1 MSDAGGDFE
10 RFFRDEYPTIVRT
23 LIPIVGDVRESESIA
38 QEAFV
43 KAMTRWSTVGR
54 HDRPGAWVR
63 RVAIRDAVRFVKR
76 TPRPDAD
83 MERLVQPTQA
93 PDDHEALYAEL
104 QNLSPQ
110 QRAAVALR
118 HLAGWPTNEIAE
130 ALGCA
135 EATVRVHLH
144 RGLAV
149 LADRLGP
156 IEPEVCDDHR

>member
-1 MSDAGGDFE
+1 MNDAGGDFE

-43 KAMTRWSTVGR
+43 KAMTRWNTVGR

-76 TPRPDAD
+76 TPRPDSGI
-83 MERLVQPTQA
+83 ERLSQPEHA
-93 PDDHEALYAEL
+93 PVDNEELYAAL
-104 QNLSPQ
+104 QSLSPQ
-110 QRAAVALR
+110 QCAAVALR
-118 HLAGWPTNEIAE
+118 HLAGWPTKEIAG

-144 RGLAV
+144 RGLAA
-149 LADRLGP
+149 LADRLEP
-156 IEPEVCDDHR
+156 TEPEVCDDLR

>member
-1 MSDAGGDFE
+1 MRDDGGDFE

-43 KAMTRWSTVGR
+43 KAMTRWTTVGR

-83 MERLVQPTQA
+83 VARLVQSARA
-93 PDDHEALYAEL
+93 PEDNEELYAEL
-104 QNLSPQ
+104 QNLPPQ

-118 HLAGWPTNEIAE
+118 HLAGWPTKEIAE

-135 EATVRVHLH
+135 ESTVRVHLH
-144 RGLAV
+144 RGLNA
-149 LADRLGP
+149 LADRLQP
-156 IEPEVCDDHR
+156 TEPEACDDHR